1 MNRLPFALKE
11 LMQEKMSQYKMT
23 EHADCFLG
31 HELVDEIVNYLQLPN
46 RNEAEVIGQLL
57 LDKGVIVPHGS
68 WIDR

>member
-1 MNRLPFALKE
+1 
-11 LMQEKMSQYKMT
+11 MSQYKMT

-31 HELVDEIVNYLQLPN
+31 QELVDEIVNYLQLPN
-46 RNEAEVIGQLL
+46 RNEAVVIGQLL